1 LRKTSERILIF
12 SSALLSGRTAHGL
25 INERANQSTR
35 NDPLRTRDVKHGLS
49 RSFPPLLWIS
59 TRCEKD
65 LENFFVRPIVRVVK
79 RQTDEL
85 CLARE
90 KSFGAAWPHSGD
102 LTNCPFGSTP
112 HTPVARAVQ
121 PRNFAAKM
129 PSRASIS

>member
-1 LRKTSERILIF
+1 LIF
-12 SSALLSGRTAHGL
+12 SSALLKGRAERGL

-59 TRCEKD
+59 TRCERD
-65 LENFFVRPIVRVVK
+65 FANFFVRPIVRVVK

-90 KSFGAAWPHSGD
+90 KSFGAAPTMPVTPLDVRCRSGFSPT
-102 LTNCPFGSTP
+102 LRCA
-112 HTPVARAVQ
+112 VARTVQ
-121 PRNFAAKM
+121 PRNFAAKI

>member
-1 LRKTSERILIF
+1 LIF
-12 SSALLSGRTAHGL
+12 SSALSNGRTARGL

-59 TRCEKD
+59 SSAQ
-65 LENFFVRPIVRVVK
+65 NFLQIFFARPIPRVVK

-85 CLARE
+85 RLAGE
-90 KSFGAAWPHSGD
+90 KFWSGAASLPLSSVEPD
-102 LTNCPFGSTP
+102 RCCA
-112 HTPVARAVQ
+112 VARTVQ
-121 PRNFAAKM
+121 PRNFAEKI